1 VLNCAMRRAGRPRAK
16 CQGLLGRSS
25 AMRLVVDELSKV
37 AASKDTTLLLTGE
50 TGVGKEVACRLVHS
64 LSRPAGIP
72 AGGGRLPGLARESRG
87 ESALRT

>member
-1 VLNCAMRRAGRPRAK
+1 
-16 CQGLLGRSS
+16 
-25 AMRLVVDELSKV
+25 MRLVVDELSKV

-64 LSRPAGIP
+64 LSRPADP
-72 AGGGRLPGLARESRG
+72 RWCGRLPGLARESRG

>member
-1 VLNCAMRRAGRPRAK
+1 
-16 CQGLLGRSS
+16 
-25 AMRLVVDELSKV
+25 MRLVVDELSKV

-64 LSRPAGIP
+64 LSRPAGSP
-72 AGGGRLPGLARESRG
+72 LVVVDWPGLARESRG